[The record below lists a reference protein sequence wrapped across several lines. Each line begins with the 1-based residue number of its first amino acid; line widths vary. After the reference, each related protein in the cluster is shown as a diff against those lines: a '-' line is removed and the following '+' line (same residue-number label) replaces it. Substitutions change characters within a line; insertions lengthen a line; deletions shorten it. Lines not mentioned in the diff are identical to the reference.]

1 MFRLVPSRV
10 ANALNMKLSTT
21 WQRFML
27 AVDEHKW
34 FTYTTFLLILV
45 IFILLLPRACNYP

>member
-1 MFRLVPSRV
+1 MFRLVPSSV

-34 FTYTTFLLILV
+34 LTYTTFLLILV